1 MKPATRI
8 PEDAGRSAAG
18 RHGTDPGESRIDP
31 ARRRT
36 DPGES
41 RIDPARHQSALPLD
55 RLVVREPPDAE
66 SVPLDVVFVGGGPA
80 GLAGAIELA
89 RLVAEGNDRGDG
101 VGEVEIGVLEK
112 AEGLGDHCLSG
123 AVVNPRA
130 FHELFPGMDVAEFP
144 LRRPVGREAV
154 YLLSERRAIRIP
166 APPTMRNH
174 GNYIASICEIVRW
187 LGERAEEAGVMILPG
202 FPADALLVDGGDV
215 IGVRTAPRGLDRT
228 GAPGGPNYLAPVDV
242 TARVTVL
249 SEGTRGP
256 LSQAY
261 LEWQKIESANPQI
274 YSLGVKELWEVKQ
287 PLDRIVH
294 TMGWP
299 LLTDGFGGAFAYPLS
314 DELVALGLV
323 VSLDYRDARLD
334 VHELLQRVK
343 HHPLFRGVLAGGE
356 MVEWGAKTIPE
367 GGYHS
372 LPRRRHGGG
381 ICIVGDAAGY
391 VDVASLKG
399 IHYAMHSGMLAARTI
414 YRALRADDVSEAGL
428 AGCTRAVDR
437 SFVVADLKRNRNMR
451 LAFKDGL
458 FAGGAKAGLATVTG
472 GRVPGRRI
480 ATVPDAEEPKWLA
493 RSSPRAAVGGGGAA
507 EPGRPT
513 PAGGA
518 GPLAVS
524 KVDAVFKSGNQTRD
538 DIPSHLSV
546 GADVS
551 EQVAEMYVHMCPA
564 GVYERDGDRLLVN
577 APNCV
582 DCKATDVLGPRWSPR
597 EGGSGPRYRRM

>member
-1 MKPATRI
+1 MKTDTRNS
-8 PEDAGRSAAG
+8 EGQDRSVRDGQRTGRA
-18 RHGTDPGESRIDP
+18 RRRIDP
-31 ARRRT
+31 ARH
-36 DPGES
+36 
-41 RIDPARHQSALPLD
+41 RIDPARHQPALPADSLI
-55 RLVVREPPDAE
+55 LCEPPDAE
-66 SVPLDVVFVGGGPA
+66 AVPLDVVFVGGGPA

-89 RLVAEGNDRGDG
+89 RLVAEGNEAGDG

-112 AEGLGDHCLSG
+112 AEGLGDHNLSG

-130 FHELFPGMDVAEFP
+130 FRELFPGMEVPDLPF
-144 LRRPVGREAV
+144 RRPVGREAV
-154 YLLSERRAIRIP
+154 YLLTERSAIRIP

-174 GNYIASICEIVRW
+174 GNHIASICEIVHW

-202 FPADALLVDGGDV
+202 FPADALLVDGDDV
-215 IGVRTAPRGLDRT
+215 IGVRTAPRGLNRGGEPD
-228 GAPGGPNYLAPVDV
+228 GANYMPPVDV

-249 SEGTRGP
+249 SEGTRGA
-256 LSQAY
+256 LTQAY
-261 LEWQKIESANPQI
+261 LDWQRIGSANPQI
-274 YSLGVKELWEVKQ
+274 YSLGVKELWEVKR

-299 LLTDGFGGAFAYPLS
+299 LMKDGFGGTFAYPLA
-314 DELVALGLV
+314 DDLVALGLV

-334 VHELLQRVK
+334 VHGLLQHVK

-372 LPRRRHGGG
+372 LPARRHGGG

-399 IHYAMHSGMLAARTI
+399 IHYAMHSGILAARAI
-414 YRALRADDVSEAGL
+414 YRALKAGDVSEAGL
-428 AGCTRAVDR
+428 ASYTGAVDR
-437 SFVVADLKRNRNMR
+437 SFVVSDLKRNRNMR
-451 LAFKDGL
+451 LAFKSG
-458 FAGGAKAGLATVTG
+458 FVMGGVKASLATVTG
-472 GRVPGRRI
+472 GRVPGGRI
-480 ATVPDAEEPKWLA
+480 ATETDAREAKWLA
-493 RSSPRAAVGGGGAA
+493 GDA
-507 EPGRPT
+507 EPSARPA
-513 PAGGA
+513 P

-538 DIPSHLSV
+538 DIPSHLTV
-546 GADVS
+546 GDDVS
-551 EQVAEMYVHMCPA
+551 KEVAEMYVHLCPA
-564 GVYERDGDRLLVN
+564 GVYERDGDRLRVN